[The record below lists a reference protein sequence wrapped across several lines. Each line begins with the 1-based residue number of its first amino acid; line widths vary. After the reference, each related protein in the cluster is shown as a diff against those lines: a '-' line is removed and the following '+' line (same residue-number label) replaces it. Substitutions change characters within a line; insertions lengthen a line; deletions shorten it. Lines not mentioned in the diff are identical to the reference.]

1 MTLSLNEI
9 ESLARKAARGAG
21 LDWGL
26 AEEAGKA
33 TRWLCAAGWPGAEI
47 LAKNLSRIDGVS
59 YNRLRPADTDGI
71 WTAPDGRLCP
81 LIAGAALLDRSSAI
95 ADGEIRLGPIGCPM
109 LLIPYLAW
117 VADRTGATLGIA
129 WPGVQITRGKGET
142 HVTIQS
148 FAALTAPEVQSVR
161 AGPARQRASRQISR
175 AYRAEIPSG
184 AHRALEALA
193 HRTYAP
199 DTPESRLAG
208 AGAGLRD
215 ND

>member
-1 MTLSLNEI
+1 MSWSLNEI

-26 AEEAGKA
+26 AEEAGRA
-33 TRWLCAAGWPGAEI
+33 TRWLCAAGWPGADV
-47 LAKNLSRIDGVS
+47 LSEHLHRIDGVS
-59 YNRLRPADTDGI
+59 YDRLRPAETDGT
-71 WTAPDGRLCP
+71 WTAAGGRLCP
-81 LIAGAALLDRSSAI
+81 LIAGAALLDRSSALAGGEI
-95 ADGEIRLGPIGCPM
+95 LLGPTGHPLLLVPYMVWAADG
-109 LLIPYLAW
+109 
-117 VADRTGATLGIA
+117 TGATLGIA
-129 WPGVQITRGKGET
+129 WSGLRISRGKGKT
-142 HVTIQS
+142 HISVQS
-148 FAALTAPEVQSVR
+148 PSALAAPEVQDVR
-161 AGPARQRASRQISR
+161 VGPAGLSADLPVRR
-175 AYRAEIPSG
+175 AYRAAIAPG